1 MLYAKR
7 EYNFCSIFMTA
18 ANVSSSTIRLSNDLK
33 RKLARIGAKMSFN
46 DGKIRTMEH
55 IIQALIEEHEKK
67 DPT

>member
-1 MLYAKR
+1 
-7 EYNFCSIFMTA
+7 MTA
-18 ANVSSSTIRLSNDLK
+18 AKVSSSTIRLSNDLK

>member
-1 MLYAKR
+1 
-7 EYNFCSIFMTA
+7 MTA

-46 DGKIRTMEH
+46 DGKIRTMER